1 MRRLSK
7 AMSFSPP
14 PSLRARLPRPAA
26 SVLRF
31 AALSARMPLR
41 QRGDAI
47 RLLMGS
53 QFWYFRQLLES
64 LKPVLKFSN
73 AGWKHFYETLTS

>member
-1 MRRLSK
+1 
-7 AMSFSPP
+7 
-14 PSLRARLPRPAA
+14 
-26 SVLRF
+26 
-31 AALSARMPLR
+31 MPLR
-41 QRGDAI
+41 QRSDAI

-73 AGWKHFYETLTS
+73 AGWKHFYETLIS